1 MRINKNLDENRIF
14 DLDYLINESKLK
26 LNSQIFSK
34 KIHTENYIKDRTD
47 EITLYTNLTFN
58 DKLSELSING
68 KFTVAD
74 IILMNLNEKN
84 TKFLSDNKI
93 TLNEV
98 LLAAQ
103 LRDEKNFQKLKY
115 YILPKLLQNTSST
128 DKVTASNSVKLL
140 DKLTEFRTNFG
151 LNDICL
157 SSKFVPS
164 YYKLGVPIKINLYY
178 EILLQKIDL
187 NVINNHIINFLIK
200 NNLKK
205 CNEFEK
211 LIFSINM
218 SPSSFNKV
226 INHFNFNINNLQS
239 EKLKFN
245 TVNFTYLIDDKKLHP
260 KYITS
265 LFSSLAKRNV
275 NIDYDIICY
284 IRKLHIDDYLNDK
297 KNVDILKFLDI
308 LTYFKDKQSLCSLM
322 LSHMLNKTLE
332 QILISE
338 KKYGDEKNIKLFIK
352 KYIDILSQFPQEFIS
367 SYQYKNIELNENNR
381 KFKFCDESKK
391 TPHFLIFNFFEFL
404 DNNDIKNLIGFLKN
418 NFISNRNTDLDRDFF
433 LSELKTTADYLNHFI
448 YKKFGEDTQI
458 CSNLSNYINCLILE
472 INETNPKLI
481 HYKLDEYFLNDNND
495 NKKKS
500 QNSNEDLLKFYFCEF
515 YLKSIF
521 GKSKDYR
528 IVPNKNKL
536 NEAVRFHYDYVNNL
550 SKQIMQEYVKNGS
563 FENIENKFIKDLYN
577 KSKDAV
583 NEILD
588 LKDNLQILLK
598 DIINRYNKNDDINHN
613 NFMYDDFNTFYV
625 FKTFVNLKKNINN
638 IDFNL
643 NDIREENKIN
653 SNFYESIFLF
663 KERVNNSYLNKEK
676 YTIDDF
682 NDFFDGVNLLLDNQ
696 FKFNKKNKI
705 KL

>member
-26 LNSQIFSK
+26 LNSQIFSD

-47 EITLYTNLTFN
+47 EITVYTNLTFN
-58 DKLSELSING
+58 DKLSSLSING

-84 TKFLSDNKI
+84 TKFLFDNKI
-93 TLNEV
+93 TLSEV
-98 LLAAQ
+98 FLAAK

-115 YILPKLLQNTSST
+115 YILPRLLQNTSST
-128 DKVTASNSVKLL
+128 DKIMASNSIKLL
-140 DKLTEFRTNFG
+140 EKLTEFRINFG

-157 SSKFVPS
+157 SSKFVLN
-164 YYKLGVPIKINLYY
+164 YNKLGVPIKINLYY

-226 INHFNFNINNLQS
+226 VNHFNLNINNLKS
-239 EKLKFN
+239 EKIKFN
-245 TVNFTYLIDDKKLHP
+245 TVNFTHLIDDKKLHP

-265 LFSSLAKRNV
+265 LFSNLAKRNI

-284 IRKLHIDDYLNDK
+284 IRKLYTDDYINDK
-297 KNVDILKFLDI
+297 KNVDVLKFLEI
-308 LTYFKDKQSLCSLM
+308 LNYFKDKQSLCSLM
-322 LSHMLNKTLE
+322 SSPILNKILE

-352 KYIDILSQFPQEFIS
+352 KYIDILSQFPSQFIS
-367 SYQYKNIELNENNR
+367 SYQYKNIELDENNR
-381 KFKFCDESKK
+381 KFKFNNESKK

-481 HYKLDEYFLNDNND
+481 HYKLDEYFLNDN
-495 NKKKS
+495 KKNS

-521 GKSKDYR
+521 GKSKNYK

-550 SKQIMQEYVKNGS
+550 SEQIIQEYAKNDS
-563 FENIENKFIKDLYN
+563 FEKIENKFIKELYN
-577 KSKDAV
+577 KSKDTV

-588 LKDNLQILLK
+588 SKDNLQILLK
-598 DIINRYNKNDDINHN
+598 DIITRYNNNINHN

-625 FKTFVNLKKNINN
+625 FKAFVNLKKNINN

-663 KERVNNSYLNKEK
+663 KEKVNNSYLNKEK
-676 YTIDDF
+676 YIIDDF